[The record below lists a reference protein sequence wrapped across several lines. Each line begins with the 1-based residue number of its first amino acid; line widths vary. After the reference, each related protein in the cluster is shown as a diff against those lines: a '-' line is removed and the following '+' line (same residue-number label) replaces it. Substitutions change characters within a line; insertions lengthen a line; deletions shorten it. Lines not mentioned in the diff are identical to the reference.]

1 MPDPRHHDTLRK
13 QERSIFLGFLL
24 ELAGFLPAA
33 AVAVLSGSML
43 LMSDL
48 PAYARSIFTTF
59 MGWQILRV
67 IRLGRLQGY
76 DYGTDKIQALG
87 GIVGSMLYLGTLGL
101 FAAWAIGRLFEPG
114 ELHPTFTLLG
124 VLFQSID
131 FAVSAWLWRYNL
143 KLSRLEFSP
152 VMEMQWRSYRAD
164 ALLSLAVVIGLL
176 LTLLLDDFAWSVY
189 LDPILALI
197 FIAYVGLSFLPVL
210 ARGFNDLL
218 DKTLQ
223 EDLQLRIDR
232 RLAEHFDDYSAF
244 HGVRSRRAGGRI
256 FIELALSFDRD
267 ATMATVL
274 ETVGQLREKLERD
287 IPGSEVRVVLMP

>member
-1 MPDPRHHDTLRK
+1 MPNPQRNDTLRK
-13 QERSIFLGFLL
+13 QERSIFLGLL
-24 ELAGFLPAA
+24 LDLAGFLPAA
-33 AVAVLSGSML
+33 AIAVLSGSML
-43 LMSDL
+43 LTSDL
-48 PAYARSIFTTF
+48 LDYARSIFTTF
-59 MGWQILRV
+59 MGWQILRA

-101 FAAWAIGRLFEPG
+101 FAVWAIGRLFEPG

-124 VLFQSID
+124 VLFQLID
-131 FAVSAWLWRYNL
+131 FAISSWLWRYNL

-152 VMEMQWRSYRAD
+152 VMEMQWRTYRAD
-164 ALLSLAVVIGLL
+164 ALLSLAMVIGLL

-189 LDPILALI
+189 LDPIMALI
-197 FIAYVGLSFLPVL
+197 FIAYVGLSFLPALVN
-210 ARGFNDLL
+210 GFNDLL

-232 RLAEHFDDYSAF
+232 RLAEHFDDYTAF

-256 FIELALSFDRD
+256 FIELTLSFDHD

-274 ETVGQLREKLERD
+274 VTIGQLREKLERD